1 MTPDHVHISYH
12 VSKLGVDIPSVSL
25 PVGGTCRPDAPCFKK
40 CYARRGRFCFQRNKV
55 HLQNNL
61 EMWLV
66 NPEQYEYEVG
76 IAAFFHG
83 YFRWHS
89 AGDIP
94 NAAYLTMMVRVA
106 KDKPNTRFL
115 AFTKK
120 YELVDEW
127 LDANGMFPANLTI
140 VLSAWGSLLPENPHN
155 LPIAYIRFRKENG
168 NVPSRAR
175 ECPSY
180 CGNCVATGMSCWD
193 LLPGEA
199 VVFNEH

>member
-25 PVGGTCRPDAPCFKK
+25 PVGGTCRPDAPCFRK
-40 CYARRGRFCFQRNKV
+40 CYARRGRFCFQRNKA

-94 NAAYLTMMVRVA
+94 NTAYLDMMVRVA

-120 YELVDEW
+120 YELVNGW
-127 LDANGMFPANLTI
+127 LDDNGTFPTNLTI
-140 VLSAWGSLLPENPHN
+140 VLSAWGSFVPENPHN
-155 LPIAYIRFRKENG
+155 LPLAYIRFRKEDTNI
-168 NVPSRAR
+168 PAHAR

-193 LLPGEA
+193 LKPGEA